1 MKSFAEMPR
10 NTPVAL
16 PISSARRSPAVWSAS
31 YPRSSSSRCCGSIAP
46 ASAADTPKH
55 RWSNHSAPSTNA
67 PCRARSATV
76 SPPASAADGS
86 CHRAA
91 GTSPTRSCPPAD
103 TRHTEAT

>member
-1 MKSFAEMPR
+1 MPR

-16 PISSARRSPAVWSAS
+16 PRSSARRGPAAWSAS

-67 PCRARSATV
+67 PCRARSANV
-76 SPPASAADGS
+76 SPPASAADGGS
-86 CHRAA
+86 HRAA
-91 GTSPTRSCPPAD
+91 GTSPT
-103 TRHTEAT
+103 